1 MAPINR
7 CMIEPVKDPSKR
19 LTFSERQQKR
29 MSLMQDV
36 DDYIKETIQYCDDEE
51 ELIAL
56 GSVLQII
63 SKNILTSVMDRTEWR
78 QAISAYISDVE
89 KEKDFGSIRQKYKDI
104 I

>member
-1 MAPINR
+1 
-7 CMIEPVKDPSKR
+7 MIEPVKDPSKR

-63 SKNILTSVMDRTEWR
+63 SKNILTTVMDRTEWR
-78 QAISAYISDVE
+78 QAISAFLKDVE
-89 KEKDFGSIRQKYKDI
+89 QERDVGSIHKKYKDI
-104 I
+104 M

>member
-1 MAPINR
+1 
-7 CMIEPVKDPSKR
+7 MIEPVKDPNKR

-63 SKNILTSVMDRTEWR
+63 SKNILTTVMDRSEWR

-89 KEKDFGSIRQKYKDI
+89 EEKDFGSLRQKYKDI

>member
-1 MAPINR
+1 
-7 CMIEPVKDPSKR
+7 MIEPVKDPSKR

-63 SKNILTSVMDRTEWR
+63 SKNILTTVMDRTEWR

-89 KEKDFGSIRQKYKDI
+89 KEKDFGSVRKQYKDYM
-104 I
+104 

>member
-1 MAPINR
+1 
-7 CMIEPVKDPSKR
+7 MIEPVKDPSKR

>member
-1 MAPINR
+1 
-7 CMIEPVKDPSKR
+7 MIEPVKDPNKR

-29 MSLMQDV
+29 MSLMEDV

-63 SKNILTSVMDRTEWR
+63 SKNILTTVMDRTEWK
-78 QAISAYISDVE
+78 QAISAFLSDVE
-89 KEKDFGSIRQKYKDI
+89 QERDMGSIHKKYKDI
-104 I
+104 L

>member
-1 MAPINR
+1 
-7 CMIEPVKDPSKR
+7 MIEPVKDPGKR

>member
-1 MAPINR
+1 
-7 CMIEPVKDPSKR
+7 MIEPSYDPQRR
-19 LTFSERQQKR
+19 LNFSERQQKR

-36 DDYIKETIQYCDDEE
+36 DAYIQETILYCDDEE

-63 SKNILTSVMDRTEWR
+63 SKNILTTVMDKGDWR
-78 QAISAYISDVE
+78 QAISAFIKDVE
-89 KEKDFGSIRQKYKDI
+89 QERDIGSVHKKYKDI

>member
-1 MAPINR
+1 
-7 CMIEPVKDPSKR
+7 MIEPIYDPQRR

-29 MSLMQDV
+29 VSLMKDV
-36 DDYIKETIQYCDDEE
+36 DDFIKESIQFCDDEE

-78 QAISAYISDVE
+78 QAISAFLKDVE
-89 KEKDFGSIRQKYKDI
+89 QERDIGSIERKYKDI
-104 I
+104 L

>member
-1 MAPINR
+1 
-7 CMIEPVKDPSKR
+7 MIEPTYDPQRR

-36 DDYIKETIQYCDDEE
+36 DEYIRETIQYCDDEE

-63 SKNILTSVMDRTEWR
+63 SKNILTTVMDRTEWK
-78 QAISAYISDVE
+78 QAISAFLKDVE
-89 KEKDFGSIRQKYKDI
+89 QERDIGSIERKYKDI
-104 I
+104 M

>member
-1 MAPINR
+1 
-7 CMIEPVKDPSKR
+7 MIEPVKDPSKR

-63 SKNILTSVMDRTEWR
+63 SKNILTTVVDRTEWR

-89 KEKDFGSIRQKYKDI
+89 KEKDFGSVRKQYKDYM
-104 I
+104 

>member
-1 MAPINR
+1 
-7 CMIEPVKDPSKR
+7 MIEPVKDPNKR

-63 SKNILTSVMDRTEWR
+63 SKNILTTVMDRSEWR

-89 KEKDFGSIRQKYKDI
+89 KEKDFGSLRQKYKDI